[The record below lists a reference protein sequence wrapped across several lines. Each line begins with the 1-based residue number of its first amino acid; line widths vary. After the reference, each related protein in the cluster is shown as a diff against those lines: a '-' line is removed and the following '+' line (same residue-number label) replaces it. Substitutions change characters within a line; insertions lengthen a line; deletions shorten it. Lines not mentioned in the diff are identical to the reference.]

1 MEARGGGV
9 GGGRGKRNGSRRQR
23 EAEGEGKQ
31 EAASALDCFLSDGGA
46 KQESQS
52 HNYFCVQVATVVSSW
67 PQPAMTLLQSLQP
80 HGGECSAVQV
90 DRVLQSHVG

>member
-31 EAASALDCFLSDGGA
+31 EVARDDNSCDAQINALDCFLSDA
-46 KQESQS
+46 ATEPNKS
-52 HNYFCVQVATVVSSW
+52 HSHTIISDCKLQLSS
-67 PQPAMTLLQSLQP
+67 P
-80 HGGECSAVQV
+80 HGHS
-90 DRVLQSHVG
+90 LL